1 MSRRLPSLNA
11 LKAFEAA
18 ARHQSLT
25 AAANELSVTHASVSR
40 HVRALEEWLGT
51 DLFTRS
57 ARGVALTPEGRRL
70 GDALVQPFD
79 RIAVALKD
87 VGKGS
92 QSKGL
97 RISVEPAIASRWL
110 VPRLGRF
117 KDRYPDVELA
127 IVPSTELADF
137 AAGEADFGIRYGPGA
152 WAGVEAVKLTDSW
165 SFPVCAPSFL
175 AACEPGRPFD
185 MASCPLL
192 VERNKQWWIDWL
204 AGAGLERI
212 TDWNV
217 TVFEAHLAI
226 EAAEAGQGF
235 ALGDFMLVTDA
246 LVAGRL
252 VRPFAL
258 EQKEEWGYYL
268 VHARDMPATRRSQA
282 FQQWLI
288 GEVEDTIALFSAH
301 TLSIPPS
308 SYLVI
313 RTVPA

>member
-25 AAANELSVTHASVSR
+25 AAATELSVTHASVSR

-51 DLFTRS
+51 ELFTRS
-57 ARGVALTPEGRRL
+57 ARGVALTPEGRQL
-70 GDALVQPFD
+70 GVALVQPFD

-87 VGKGS
+87 VGKGRHS
-92 QSKGL
+92 NSL

-117 KDRYPDVELA
+117 KERYPDIELA
-127 IVPSTELADF
+127 IAPSAELADL

-152 WAGVEAVKLTDSW
+152 WAGTEVVKLTDSW
-165 SFPVCAPSFL
+165 SFPVCSPTFL
-175 AACEPGRPFD
+175 SPYDLSRPFD
-185 MASCPLL
+185 MSSCPLL

-212 TDWNV
+212 TDWNA

-246 LVAGRL
+246 LIAGRL
-252 VRPFAL
+252 IRPFDL
-258 EQKEEWGYYL
+258 EQREEWGYYL
-268 VHARDMPATRRSQA
+268 VHAREAPANRQA
-282 FQQWLI
+282 RAFREWLI
-288 GEVEDTIALFSAH
+288 AEVENTIAAFSAH
-301 TLSIPPS
+301 RSSLSPS
-308 SYLVI
+308 SYL
-313 RTVPA
+313 TLQTGA